1 MSSIGKTPSSNEESG
16 WTKYFEEFFS
26 NKNGNNDY
34 DNDEEDHN
42 NNNNNCYSS
51 IMVSDAAS
59 SSAPKRLS
67 NYNKKPHEKEF
78 PLKMSF
84 NNNNKNFKTPLL
96 DDDAS
101 LQDTATS
108 PLTTSKVLYGNQ
120 FEKPKQMEDLK
131 ENCSNIE
138 QRDEQKKLLD
148 FNGRYDDGCT
158 SCTELIKEERP
169 LLNINSFVYGSELY
183 YYI

>member
-1 MSSIGKTPSSNEESG
+1 MSSIGKSPSSNEESG

-59 SSAPKRLS
+59 SSAAKRLS
-67 NYNKKPHEKEF
+67 NYNKKPHEMEF
-78 PLKMSF
+78 PLESSVIKSF
-84 NNNNKNFKTPLL
+84 NNNNNNNFKTALH

-108 PLTTSKVLYGNQ
+108 PLSTSKVLYGNQ

-131 ENCSNIE
+131 VEI
-138 QRDEQKKLLD
+138 R
-148 FNGRYDDGCT
+148 FN
-158 SCTELIKEERP
+158 
-169 LLNINSFVYGSELY
+169 
-183 YYI
+183 

>member
-108 PLTTSKVLYGNQ
+108 PLTTSK
-120 FEKPKQMEDLK
+120 